1 MLLGQLVQEDGTQI
15 DIEDVEKLHDP
26 QTARTKDHVEK
37 LFIEK
42 ERNVIGIATEVVGDG
57 RLLKKIKSSLKNNC
71 SISTDKE
78 LQSGNLFYAG
88 SAKHRLSLADHVA
101 TKLEETRRQQ

>member
-57 RLLKKIKSSLKNNC
+57 RLLKKIKSSLKNNR

-78 LQSGNLFYAG
+78 LRTNHHHKLTNNG
-88 SAKHRLSLADHVA
+88 SNQ
-101 TKLEETRRQQ
+101 ETFFMLGQPNIGFL

>member
-26 QTARTKDHVEK
+26 QTARAKDHVEK
-37 LFIEK
+37 LFVKEK
-42 ERNVIGIATEVVGDG
+42 WDIIGIATEVVGNG

-71 SISTDKE
+71 SIPTD
-78 LQSGNLFYAG
+78 Q
-88 SAKHRLSLADHVA
+88 
-101 TKLEETRRQQ
+101 KLRTNHHHKLTNNSSNQETFFMLGQPNIGFL